1 MVSSC
6 SKIISQLSKSPAA
19 RRASFIWHQNMNDQM
34 TAAIFGNASAA
45 LQEDLG
51 SGDKT
56 AQLVPE
62 STTASAIIICREPMT
77 LAGQPWVDE
86 VFRQLNPDVDIQ
98 WLANDGDHLPADAEI
113 CVLDGAARSLLSG
126 ERTALNFLQTLSAT
140 ATMTSRYVNAVA
152 NFKARILDTRKTI
165 PGLRI
170 AQKYAVRCGGGNN
183 HRIGLFDAILIKEN
197 HIVSAGGVEAAIRTA
212 KEQHSNLPIE
222 IEVES
227 VTELRDALRA
237 GADRLLLDN
246 FDIADLQRAVEVN
259 HKEGD
264 PPVDLEASGGLTLD
278 EIVKVAET
286 GVDYISV
293 GALTKNITAIDLSM
307 RFRYDT

>member
-1 MVSSC
+1 
-6 SKIISQLSKSPAA
+6 
-19 RRASFIWHQNMNDQM
+19 MNDQL
-34 TAAIFGNASAA
+34 AATIIANVSAA

-56 AQLVPE
+56 AALVPE
-62 STTASAIIICREPMT
+62 STTASAIIISREPMT

-86 VFRQLNPDVDIQ
+86 VYRQLDPDIEIQ

-113 CVLDGAARSLLSG
+113 CMLSGAARSLLSG

-140 ATMTSRYVNAVA
+140 ATITSRYVNAVA
-152 NFKARILDTRKTI
+152 DFKARILDTRKTI
-165 PGLRI
+165 PGLRL

-197 HIVSAGGVEAAIRTA
+197 HIASAGGVEIAIRTA
-212 KEQHSNLPIE
+212 KKMHSNLPIE

-227 VTELRDALRA
+227 VTELQDALRA

-259 HKEGD
+259 HKEGN
-264 PPVDLEASGGLTLD
+264 PPADLEASGGLTLE

-293 GALTKNITAIDLSM
+293 GALTKNVNAIDLSM
-307 RFRYDT
+307 RFRYES

>member
-1 MVSSC
+1 
-6 SKIISQLSKSPAA
+6 
-19 RRASFIWHQNMNDQM
+19 MNDQL
-34 TAAIFGNASAA
+34 AATIITNVSAA

-56 AQLVPE
+56 AELVPE
-62 STTASAIIICREPMT
+62 STTASAIIICRESMT

-86 VFRQLNPDVDIQ
+86 VYRQLDSDVEIQ
-98 WLANDGDHLPADAEI
+98 WLANDGDDLAADAEI
-113 CVLDGAARSLLSG
+113 CVLSGAARSLLSG

-140 ATMTSRYVNAVA
+140 ATITSRYVNAVA
-152 NFKARILDTRKTI
+152 DFKASILDTRKTI
-165 PGLRI
+165 PGLRL

-183 HRIGLFDAILIKEN
+183 HRVGLFDAILIKEN
-197 HIVSAGGVEAAIRTA
+197 HIASAGGVEIAIRTA

-227 VTELRDALRA
+227 VTELQAALRT

-246 FDIADLQRAVEVN
+246 FDIEDLQRAVEVN
-259 HKEGD
+259 HKEGN
-264 PPVDLEASGGLTLD
+264 PPAELEASGGLTL
-278 EIVKVAET
+278 EKIVKVAET

-293 GALTKNITAIDLSM
+293 GALTKNVDAIDLSM
-307 RFRYDT
+307 RFRYE